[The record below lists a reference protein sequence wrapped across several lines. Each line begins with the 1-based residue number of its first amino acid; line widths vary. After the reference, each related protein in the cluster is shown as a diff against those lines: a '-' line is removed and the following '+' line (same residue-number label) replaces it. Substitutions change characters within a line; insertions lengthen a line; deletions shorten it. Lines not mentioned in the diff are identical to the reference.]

1 MKKLYQFRY
10 YGEGHENN
18 FPENLSL
25 NSTVNLLQDYPTTT
39 QLGIQAWPG
48 AQFKLNN
55 SSALI
60 EIGMTSIYELEL
72 DGLTYLNELY
82 FDSDTLAAAAAGH
95 GIIIDIIYEI

>member
-25 NSTVNLLQDYPTTT
+25 NSAVNLLQDYTTTT

-55 SSALI
+55 GSTLI

-72 DGLTYLNELY
+72 DGLTYLNGLY
-82 FDSDTLAAAAAGH
+82 FDSDTLTAATADH
-95 GIIIDIIYEI
+95 GIIVDIIYEI